1 MLTPVE
7 QQATSPPQPQ
17 SLEQHVIVP
26 LLQNVA
32 GGIAAGTL
40 TYIGFAVTGQF
51 TDQLFWS
58 LVTGITTTSLA
69 TIVRFFGDDLGIVT
83 TAYRAGAASRTEEI
97 NRLTSELSALRTA
110 LNGQQ
115 RTATSTTKTS
125 KLDMLKRSYDH
136 AKIMAE
142 NGIRGRPIDRRT
154 CGSQY
159 QIGEVDFGRAYR
171 LLQESGIRNQQD
183 TFTVTQVSEAK
194 QKLHAYFNYHYQI
207 AASNPKYNPPWL

>member
-7 QQATSPPQPQ
+7 QQATSPPPQ

-26 LLQNVA
+26 LLQNIA

-40 TYIGFAVTGQF
+40 TYIGFAVTG
-51 TDQLFWS
+51 TAVDQLFWA

-69 TIVRFFGDDLGIVT
+69 TIVRFFGDDLGIVAA
-83 TAYRAGAASRTEEI
+83 AYRAGAASRTEEI
-97 NRLTSELSALRTA
+97 NRLTNELAALHTA
-110 LNGQQ
+110 LTGQQ
-115 RTATSTTKTS
+115 RTATSATKTS

-136 AKIMAE
+136 ARIMAE

-154 CGSQY
+154 CNNQY

-171 LLQESGIRNQQD
+171 LLQEAGIRNQQD
-183 TFTVTQVSEAK
+183 TFTITQVSEAK
-194 QKLHAYFNYHYQI
+194 QKLHAYFNYHYQL